1 MEHSVVI
8 VGIGPGHSDYL
19 LPAAIKAV
27 EQADFLAGGPR
38 ALELFGYLHKETMV
52 VDGNLGAVLEFI
64 RAKRNLGRVAVLVS
78 GDPGFHSL
86 LSYLSKYFTRDELEV
101 IPGISSL
108 QVAFSRLKVPWQNA
122 GLMSLHGRPL
132 EDIGPLLGKYPVVGL
147 LTDPRV
153 APAGLGE
160 TILEQ
165 GLTGSKIYICENLS
179 YPEEK
184 ITEYTPEGLGNITA
198 FNNSVVVIIND
209 L

>member
-1 MEHSVVI
+1 MEHSIVI
-8 VGIGPGHSDYL
+8 VGIGPGHPDYL
-19 LPAAIKAV
+19 LPAAIRAV

-38 ALELFGYLHKETMV
+38 ALELFAHLNKETMV
-52 VDGNLGAVLEFI
+52 IDGKLGDVLEFI
-64 RAKRNLGRVAVLVS
+64 REKRKQGRVAVLVS

-86 LSYLSKYFTRDELEV
+86 LSYLSKHFTRAELEV
-101 IPGISSL
+101 VPGISSL
-108 QVAFSRLKVPWQNA
+108 QVACARLKVPWQNA

-132 EDIGPLLGKYPVVGL
+132 EDIGPLLGNYPVVGL

-160 TILEQ
+160 TMLDH

-179 YPEEK
+179 YPEER
-184 ITEYTPEGLGNITA
+184 ITEYSPEGLKDIKA